1 MVIQTMKTNN
11 KKALLMAGI
20 NETIHGLGKL
30 AA

>member
-1 MVIQTMKTNN
+1 MQTMKINTR
-11 KKALLMAGI
+11 KALRMAGI